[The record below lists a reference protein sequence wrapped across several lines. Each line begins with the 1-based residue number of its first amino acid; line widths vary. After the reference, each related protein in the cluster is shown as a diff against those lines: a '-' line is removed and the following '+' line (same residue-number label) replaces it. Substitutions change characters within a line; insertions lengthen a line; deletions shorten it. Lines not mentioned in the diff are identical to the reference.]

1 MTSRKARAGVWLIDA
16 GPVSLVVNPPFFRSS
31 RLDDK
36 SRVTGARFGTIHP
49 AAAGGLKI
57 RRIDRAF
64 GLTMSMISEI
74 HNDSGTR
81 LQAQTETW
89 NLFPLVAEAWSSRF
103 DRSLGHRGSD
113 QICELKIEGCNYGFT
128 ATITIP

>member
-1 MTSRKARAGVWLIDA
+1 VWRLLVSVTDCDA
-16 GPVSLVVNPPFFRSS
+16 LVGPSFSLPK
-31 RLDDK
+31 DK
-36 SRVTGARFGTIHP
+36 LHAERVAVRTR

-57 RRIDRAF
+57 RRIDRAC

-74 HNDSGTR
+74 HNDSCTR

-113 QICELKIEGCNYGFT
+113 QICELKIAGCNYGFT